1 MVGSDLGSDDEF
13 IELWNQGA
21 QVVALTGWS
30 IKKKTSSGSEST
42 LLAASRLEGK
52 SIPAGKRFLLTNEG
66 GYKGGIPGDAG
77 WPKSYTLAY
86 TNNAVVLYDDN
97 GNKLEEVAWT
107 EITKGQSYERREGSF
122 VMQPSPNPQNST
134 Q

>member
-30 IKKKTSSGSEST
+30 IKKKASSGAEST
-42 LLAASRLEGK
+42 LVSASRLENK
-52 SIPAGKRFLLTNEG
+52 SIPAGGRFLLVNES
-66 GYKGGIPGDAG
+66 GYKGGIPGDAS

-86 TNNAVVLYDDN
+86 TNNAIVLYD
-97 GNKLEEVAWT
+97 GSGSKLEEVAWT
-107 EITKGQSYERREGSF
+107 EIIKGQSYEKQDGSF
-122 VMQPSPNPQNST
+122 VMQPNPNPHNST